1 MTRVLEI
8 VLGLPLPG
16 GGVPASRRRG
26 AARAV
31 RDFGAELVRAWRIC
45 PPVRMKRGHERLT
58 IRPLALAD
66 AVPAAAGWLAWHE
79 AGASGEATMVV
90 RATAFAPGVAVRDR
104 LDLPSSGTAEARAG
118 GDGADDHKED
128 ELASRIRRAL
138 AQGAV
143 HGYEIEAPG
152 APADEAGRT
161 PVAAAVMAGRAEAE
175 AAQAVPAA
183 IEAGDA
189 PAEFSPTPSAGP
201 AAAPARASFSFEC
214 ERRRGRWQRED
225 RAPVELTLDDLTWRT
240 AAGAGRHCELRLAV
254 ADPGDAAGRIAALH
268 ALFDAAR
275 ELSGAGPAFLKPAS
289 LVDLACAGRLPDHD
303 DGPSYA
309 ASIELGRLHTQR
321 EALFVLGT
329 NVAAQ
334 WLGNDAGVRD
344 SNDPEYVHQM
354 RVALRRLR
362 TLMRLFKDFTDE
374 TYRDA
379 FAADMKWLG
388 TQLGVVRD
396 WDVCVSETLPGLA
409 EADTDIAGAPGWAAT
424 LDAAARQRDVARGE
438 LRQAVASSRYARL
451 VLGWIEWLCV
461 LSLGSDDDATRKQ
474 RRSLRRHAAKRVDRL
489 FARLYGAPKLTSID
503 PAERHH
509 VRIDAKRLRY
519 ALEFFASITSRST
532 REKLVKRVSRV
543 QGTLGDAND
552 AQVALHHLERLS
564 APPEQLGFARGY
576 GAAAQRYA
584 AVAAEAQLRRLW
596 RPKIRGARGGRR

>member
-66 AVPAAAGWLAWHE
+66 AVPDAAGWLAWHE
-79 AGASGEATMVV
+79 AGASGEPTMAV

-104 LDLPSSGTAEARAG
+104 LDLPASGTAEARADG
-118 GDGADDHKED
+118 EGDHEDD
-128 ELASRIRRAL
+128 ELTNRIRRAL

-143 HGYEIEAPG
+143 HGYEIEAPP
-152 APADEAGRT
+152 APASVVAVAEHTEAGT
-161 PVAAAVMAGRAEAE
+161 AQAIPVAIEVGD
-175 AAQAVPAA
+175 AVP
-183 IEAGDA
+183 E
-189 PAEFSPTPSAGP
+189 PSSTPP
-201 AAAPARASFSFEC
+201 AAPARASFSFEC

-254 ADPGDAAGRIAALH
+254 ADPGDAGGRIAALH

-303 DGPSYA
+303 DGPGYA

-424 LDAAARQRDVARGE
+424 LEAAARQRDVARGE

-461 LSLGSDDDATRKQ
+461 LSLGSDVDATRKQ
-474 RRSLRRHAAKRVDRL
+474 RRSLRRHAARRVDRL
-489 FARLYGAPKLTSID
+489 FAQLYGAPKLTSLD
-503 PAERHH
+503 PAERHR

-584 AVAAEAQLRRLW
+584 AIAAEAQLRRLW

>member
-45 PPVRMKRGHERLT
+45 PPVRMKRGHERLA

-66 AVPAAAGWLAWHE
+66 AVPDAGGWLAWHE
-79 AGASGEATMVV
+79 AGASGHQARAVRTM
-90 RATAFAPGVAVRDR
+90 TFAPGVAVRDR
-104 LDLPSSGTAEARAG
+104 LDVPAHDAAERR
-118 GDGADDHKED
+118 ADDSDVHDKD
-128 ELASRIRRAL
+128 GLAGRISRAL
-138 AQGAV
+138 AQGLV
-143 HGYEIEAPG
+143 DGYEIEP
-152 APADEAGRT
+152 APAVPT
-161 PVAAAVMAGRAEAE
+161 PAAAAVERAEAG
-175 AAQAVPAA
+175 AVKGVPPAA
-183 IEAGDA
+183 EAGDA
-189 PAEFSPTPSAGP
+189 PSARSGSSVTPPAEAVAASARRP
-201 AAAPARASFSFEC
+201 FSFEC

-225 RAPVELTLDDLTWRT
+225 RAPVELTLDDLSWRT

-254 ADPGDAAGRIAALH
+254 ADPGDAAGRIAALR

-303 DGPSYA
+303 GGPSYA
-309 ASIELGRLHTQR
+309 APVELGRLSTQR
-321 EALFVLGT
+321 EALFVLGA

-362 TLMRLFKDFTDE
+362 TLMRLFKDFADAA
-374 TYRDA
+374 YRDA

-409 EADTDIAGAPGWAAT
+409 EADTDIAEAPGWAAT
-424 LDAAARQRDVARGE
+424 LDAAAQQRDVARSE

-461 LSLGSDDDATRKQ
+461 LSLGSDADATRKQ
-474 RRSLRRHAAKRVDRL
+474 RRSLRRHAAKRVEHL

-503 PAERHH
+503 PAERHR

-519 ALEFFASITSRST
+519 ALEFFASITARST
-532 REKLVKRVSRV
+532 RDKLLKRVSRL

-564 APPEQLGFARGY
+564 APAGQLGFARGY

-584 AVAAEAQLRRLW
+584 AIAAEVQLRRLW
-596 RPKIRGARGGRR
+596 RPKIRGVGGRQR

>member
-45 PPVRMKRGHERLT
+45 PPVRMKRGHERVT

-66 AVPAAAGWLAWHE
+66 AVPDAAGWIAWHE
-79 AGASGEATMVV
+79 AGVSGESTMAV

-104 LDLPSSGTAEARAG
+104 LDLPSSGTAGGRAD

-128 ELASRIRRAL
+128 ERASRIRRAL
-138 AQGAV
+138 ADGAV
-143 HGYEIEAPG
+143 HGCEIE
-152 APADEAGRT
+152 APADEAGR
-161 PVAAAVMAGRAEAE
+161 PSVAAAVMAERAEAG
-175 AAQAVPAA
+175 AARTVPAA
-183 IEAGDA
+183 IEGGDA
-189 PAEFSPTPSAGP
+189 PAEPSPTPSTEP
-201 AAAPARASFSFEC
+201 AAAPARASFRFEC
-214 ERRRGRWQRED
+214 ERRRGRWQRGD

-240 AAGAGRHCELRLAV
+240 TAGAGRHCELRLAV

-303 DGPSYA
+303 DGPGYA

-362 TLMRLFKDFTDE
+362 TLMRLFEDFIDE

-396 WDVCVSETLPGLA
+396 WDVSVSETLPGLA
-409 EADTDIAGAPGWAAT
+409 GADTDIAGAPGWAAT
-424 LDAAARQRDVARGE
+424 LDAAARQRDIARGE

-474 RRSLRRHAAKRVDRL
+474 RRSLRRHATKRVDRL
-489 FARLYGAPKLTSID
+489 FARLYGAPKLTSLD
-503 PAERHH
+503 PAERHR

-519 ALEFFASITSRST
+519 ALEFFASISSRST
-532 REKLVKRVSRV
+532 RDKLVKRVSRV

-584 AVAAEAQLRRLW
+584 AIAAEAQLRRLW
-596 RPKIRGARGGRR
+596 RPKIRAARGGRR